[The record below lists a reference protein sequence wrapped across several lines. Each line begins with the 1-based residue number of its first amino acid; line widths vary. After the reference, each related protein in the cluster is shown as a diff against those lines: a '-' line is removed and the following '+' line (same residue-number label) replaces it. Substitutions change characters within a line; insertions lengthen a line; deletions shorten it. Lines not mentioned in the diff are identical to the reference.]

1 MSELVLPLKGKLLA
15 FESENFLFSSLRDED
30 ISDEYIG
37 WLNNP
42 KINTFLE
49 AGKVKQDFF
58 TISNYVNYLRS
69 FSDCDLF
76 TIRYRKNML
85 HVGNLTLTFNQDL
98 RVGTYGL
105 MIGLHDQPVG
115 SLAAVE
121 SSIAM
126 IDYVFYILG
135 KERDL
140 QQVNPD
146 NTKALKLID
155 FLGFKEIVNPSEKGN
170 RVFEITRDHWFSNR
184 EKYFNFSKVT
194 EVLN

>member
-1 MSELVLPLKGKLLA
+1 
-15 FESENFLFSSLRDED
+15 
-30 ISDEYIG
+30 
-37 WLNNP
+37 
-42 KINTFLE
+42 
-49 AGKVKQDFF
+49 
-58 TISNYVNYLRS
+58 
-69 FSDCDLF
+69 
-76 TIRYRKNML
+76 
-85 HVGNLTLTFNQDL
+85 
-98 RVGTYGL
+98 
-105 MIGLHDQPVG
+105 
-115 SLAAVE
+115 
-121 SSIAM
+121 M